1 MSNVYC
7 TFAVVIVFEIWLE
20 FFTFVKLQLLC
31 FHKNNKNSTG
41 RDYIDVTNPCK
52 NIIFLSTFTSK
63 IFFEVQIL
71 LDSFATLLS
80 FYEGHFF
87 WNPTDTFSPNILLG
101 LKNATKMLFVCSQ
114 GLVRDLWKSTNWP
127 FLHFLSFSCFSRSRL
142 PSF

>member
-52 NIIFLSTFTSK
+52 NIIFFGYIHLKNFFWSSNSTWQFCYSA
-63 IFFEVQIL
+63 FFL
-71 LDSFATLLS
+71 W
-80 FYEGHFF
+80 GPFF

>member
-1 MSNVYC
+1 MYC

-63 IFFEVQIL
+63 FFFEVQIL

-87 WNPTDTFSPNILLG
+87 EIPLTHFHPTFY
-101 LKNATKMLFVCSQ
+101 
-114 GLVRDLWKSTNWP
+114 
-127 FLHFLSFSCFSRSRL
+127 
-142 PSF
+142 